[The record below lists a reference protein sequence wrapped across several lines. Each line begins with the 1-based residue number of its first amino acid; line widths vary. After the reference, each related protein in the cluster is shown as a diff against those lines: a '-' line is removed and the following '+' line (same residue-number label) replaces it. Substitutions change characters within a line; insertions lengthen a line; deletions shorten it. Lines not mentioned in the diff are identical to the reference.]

1 MFRCITT
8 KKNKHLK
15 TKIPMNMNIK
25 NIGKKKT
32 VTHITNHIFTNY
44 WVTRYSVEKYYVKS
58 PTIVFV
64 YSFISLSF
72 SEDATS

>member
-25 NIGKKKT
+25 NIGKKKNRDT
-32 VTHITNHIFTNY
+32 
-44 WVTRYSVEKYYVKS
+44 YY
-58 PTIVFV
+58 
-64 YSFISLSF
+64 
-72 SEDATS
+72 